1 MMVKERACVSE
12 LANDINKASLEAFER
27 TGITVTHV
35 AARRGA
41 GASLDDVARS
51 ALGVSLPSS
60 PKAVEARGALI
71 VWAGPDQWLIVQKD
85 ETSLDHSAELAKAFN
100 GLASLV
106 DVTDSRTIFRLATS
120 RPSETLLRSM
130 GIDFHDN
137 SFRPGDVAI
146 THVSHLG
153 VIVWRLPDGTAYDFA
168 CARTY
173 SRDFADW
180 LRKTKA

>member
-1 MMVKERACVSE
+1 MSE
-12 LANDINKASLEAFER
+12 LASHTNTARASDLIERNDV
-27 TGITVTHV
+27 TVTHV

-41 GASLDDVARS
+41 SASLDEIAR
-51 ALGVSLPSS
+51 AAFGVSLPSS
-60 PKAVEARGALI
+60 PKAVDAGGALI

-85 ETSLDHSAELAKAFN
+85 EAGVDRYAQLAKTFN
-100 GLASLV
+100 GLASVV
-106 DVTDSRTIFRLATS
+106 DVTDSRTIFRVSQS
-120 RPSETLLRSM
+120 RPSEALLRSM
-130 GIDFHDN
+130 GIDFHDDV
-137 SFRPGDVAI
+137 FKPGDVAI

-180 LRKTKA
+180 LRKAKA